1 MKILSLTMDTR
12 PHPPVYE
19 EELHALLDGRL
30 DAVARTA
37 LLERLAQDREASAT
51 LESWRRQR
59 EALRSMHGDVLQEP
73 IPASLLATAGQTQQ
87 AHQQM
92 QQWSRWGGMA
102 AGLFLAFGLGW
113 LMHGQWLAPAG
124 ALQARQQPVREF
136 VHQAALAHAVYAPE
150 VRHPVE
156 VSSAQ
161 EEHLVQWLS
170 KRLGRPLKLPRL
182 NEQGYELVGGRLLPG
197 DEGARAQFMY
207 QNARGERVTLY
218 LGSTPGGVGAAGGGA
233 EFRYSTEGP
242 VPGFYWVDEGFAYA
256 LSGTLTRPQLLQLA
270 QAVYHQL

>member
-1 MKILSLTMDTR
+1 MDKR
-12 PHPPVYE
+12 PEHPVPE
-19 EELHALLDGRL
+19 AELHALLDGRL
-30 DAVARTA
+30 DAGERADIQRWLA
-37 LLERLAQDREASAT
+37 LDPQASAT
-51 LESWRRQR
+51 LQAWQRQR
-59 EALRSMHGDVLQEP
+59 DALCCLHGDVLAEP
-73 IPASLLATAGQTQQ
+73 VPASLLAAAGQAQHARQQ
-87 AHQQM
+87 V
-92 QQWSRWGGMA
+92 QQWWRWGGMA
-102 AGLFLAFGLGW
+102 ASVALAFGLGW
-113 LMHGQWLAPAG
+113 FTHGQQQGSSA
-124 ALQARQQPVREF
+124 ALLARQQPAREF
-136 VHQAALAHAVYAPE
+136 VHQAALAHAVYVPE

-161 EEHLVQWLS
+161 EDHLVQWLS

-218 LGSTPGGVGAAGGGA
+218 LGSTPGKVSGGGA
-233 EFRYSTEGP
+233 STEFRYSADGP
-242 VPGFYWVDEGFAYA
+242 VPGFYWVEEGFAYA

>member
-1 MKILSLTMDTR
+1 MDKR
-12 PHPPVYE
+12 PAPLLRE
-19 EELHALLDGRL
+19 EELHALLDDRL
-30 DAVARTA
+30 DAAERDA
-37 LLERLAQDREASAT
+37 LEQRLVQDPAASAT
-51 LESWRRQR
+51 LQAWQRQR
-59 EALRSMHGDVLQEP
+59 EALRSLHGEVLNEP
-73 IPASLLATAGQTQQ
+73 VPAALLAAAGQAQH
-87 AHQQM
+87 AHQQV
-92 QQWSRWGGMA
+92 QQGWRWGGMA
-102 AGLFLAFGLGW
+102 AGVALAFGTGW
-113 LMHGQWLAPAG
+113 FMHGQLQSPSSG
-124 ALQARQQPVREF
+124 ALLARQQPVREF

-156 VSSAQ
+156 VGSAQ

-170 KRLGRPLKLPRL
+170 KRLGRPLKLPHL

-218 LGSTPGGVGAAGGGA
+218 LGSTPDGVGDQGST
-233 EFRYSTEGP
+233 EFRYSADGP

-256 LSGTLTRPQLLQLA
+256 LSGTLTRQQLLQLA